1 MSFTE
6 KKITVQFNLANG
18 SFGSGKNNTA
28 TVTGL
33 RCSANIDATGGVSSN
48 TMRLA
53 VYGLPL
59 SLMNQLS
66 TVGTQANA
74 RYFNNVTVEAGD
86 DESGMTLVFGG
97 TIFSAF
103 VDAQG
108 MPQVA
113 FRVEAA
119 PGPFQAVK
127 PVPALSIKGSADAG
141 GMMGNLAKQMGFA
154 FENNGVQVKLSN
166 PYFGGT
172 AWTQAMAIARHGN
185 FDLIYEPNKMVISPR
200 GQPRQGDAI
209 LISPETGLVGY
220 PMFNQNIV
228 IVRCLFNPA
237 VKQLSLVEVKSDLT
251 PANGKWQVKSIFY
264 ELESQTPNGKWFQV
278 LELIAT
284 GTQ

>member
-6 KKITVQFNLANG
+6 KKITVNFNLANG
-18 SFGSGKNNTA
+18 SFGDGKNNTA
-28 TVTGL
+28 TISGL
-33 RCSANIDATGGVSSN
+33 RTSAIIQATGGASN
-48 TMRLA
+48 SNMNLSIW
-53 VYGLPL
+53 GLPL
-59 SLMNQLS
+59 SMMNQLS
-66 TVGTQANA
+66 TVGTQLNA
-74 RYFNNVTVEAGD
+74 RYDNAVTVEAGD
-86 DESGMTLVFGG
+86 DETGMTLVFGG
-97 TIFSAF
+97 RIFEAF
-103 VDAQG
+103 VDGNSQ
-108 MPQVA
+108 PNIA
-113 FRVEAA
+113 FRVQAA
-119 PGPFQAVK
+119 PGPFVAVK
-127 PVPALSIKGSADAG
+127 PVPALSIKGSADAA

-185 FDLIYEPNKMVISPR
+185 FDLIFERNVMVISPR

-220 PMFNQNIV
+220 PAFSEAKV

-251 PANGKWQVKSIFY
+251 PANGKWQVLAIVY
-264 ELESQTPNGKWFQV
+264 ELEAQMPNGKWFMT
-278 LELIAT
+278 LELIAV